1 MRANYRVNAMY
12 NIMIVDDN
20 MGNLKVL
27 VSMLNVKGYGIR
39 TFTSGKMAL
48 KSAVLKKPDLVLLD
62 IDMPDMNGYEV
73 CQHFKENEKLRD
85 IPIIFISA
93 FSQMQNIVTG
103 FNVGGVDYITKPFQW
118 QEVLAR
124 VNTQIEIL
132 KAKRETELVLTKTFV
147 GSVQIMADILATTKP
162 DVFHFVTRMQNIIK
176 KMTEELDLSGR
187 WVYEISGLLSM
198 IGYVVIPN
206 DKLSLY
212 LNGNQHA
219 ITPKEKKE
227 ALAFGVSLI
236 AKIPRLEPVVA
247 IFNQYD
253 VSIANHQMAEPLES
267 WTQDKIG
274 MNMLDLIA
282 YYLVMSA
289 HHKIQSYVFEH
300 IMTLTD
306 RYHRDL
312 IRVLIKVEMRKI
324 DETEIAVTLNELKS
338 GMVLSRDVMTDE
350 GLKLLKANTEIT
362 DNLRILIHGY
372 QKHIAI
378 SEPIYVW
385 RKEQHV

>member
-1 MRANYRVNAMY
+1 
-12 NIMIVDDN
+12 
-20 MGNLKVL
+20 
-27 VSMLNVKGYGIR
+27 
-39 TFTSGKMAL
+39 
-48 KSAVLKKPDLVLLD
+48 
-62 IDMPDMNGYEV
+62 
-73 CQHFKENEKLRD
+73 
-85 IPIIFISA
+85 
-93 FSQMQNIVTG
+93 
-103 FNVGGVDYITKPFQW
+103 
-118 QEVLAR
+118 
-124 VNTQIEIL
+124 
-132 KAKRETELVLTKTFV
+132 
-147 GSVQIMADILATTKP
+147 
-162 DVFHFVTRMQNIIK
+162 MQNIIK